1 MPDQISKIARSA
13 TLRQLQVFEAI
24 ARHQSFSR
32 AADEL
37 HLTQPTVSMQVK
49 KLVDI
54 LEVDLFERIGRKV
67 YLTESG
73 QALMEAVEQ
82 ILSSLSVAEQKINHI
97 KGFAGGT
104 VKLTVISTAQY
115 FVPRVIHEFTK
126 EHPDIKVA
134 MRVGNKEQL
143 LNRIQGNK
151 DDFYV
156 LGMPPEDLNVHS
168 SPLAVNP
175 LAFVANASNP
185 LVGKR
190 LEIHDLVDEPFLM
203 RESGSGIRSHI
214 EKVFADFKFEPHV
227 KMVLGGNEAIRL
239 GLLQNLG
246 ITVASVPTVINEI
259 NVGDIAIL
267 NVKGFPINRHWYL
280 VYPRGKVLSLA
291 ASKLIELLKREG
303 ESISERAF
311 KKFHNEEGYS

>member
-1 MPDQISKIARSA
+1 MPDKISQLARSA

-24 ARHQSFSR
+24 ARHQSFSK
-32 AADEL
+32 AAEEL

-54 LEVDLFERIGRKV
+54 LEIDLFEKIGRRV
-67 YLTESG
+67 YLTEAG
-73 QALMEAVEQ
+73 QTLLDAVELV
-82 ILSSLSVAEQKINHI
+82 LSSLSVAEQKVNHI

-115 FVPRVIHEFTK
+115 FIPKVIHQFTR
-126 EHPDIKVA
+126 EHPDIRVA

-143 LNRIQGNK
+143 ISRIHQNK
-151 DDFYV
+151 DDFYI
-156 LGMPPEDLNVHS
+156 LGMPPEGLNIYS
-168 SPLAVNP
+168 TPLAVNP
-175 LAFVANASNP
+175 LAFVANASHP

-190 LEIHDLVDEPFLM
+190 LDIHDLAHEPFLM
-203 RESGSGIRSHI
+203 RESGSGIRSHV
-214 EKVFADFKFEPHV
+214 EKVFGEFSFEPEV

-246 ITVASVPTVINEI
+246 ITVASVPTLMNEI
-259 NVGDIAIL
+259 NMGDLAIL

-280 VYPRGKVLSLA
+280 AYPKGKVLSLA
-291 ASKLIELLKREG
+291 ASKLIELLKAEG
-303 ESISERAF
+303 ESLSERAF
-311 KKFHNEEGYS
+311 NKFQLEDSH

>member
-1 MPDQISKIARSA
+1 MPDKISKLARSA

-24 ARHQSFSR
+24 ARQQSFSK
-32 AADEL
+32 AAEEL
-37 HLTQPTVSMQVK
+37 HLTQPTVSVQVK

-54 LEVDLFERIGRKV
+54 LEIELFEKIGRKV
-67 YLTESG
+67 YLTEAG
-73 QALMEAVEQ
+73 QSLLEAVELV
-82 ILSSLSVAEQKINHI
+82 LSSLSIAEQKINHI

-104 VKLTVISTAQY
+104 VKLAVISTAQY
-115 FVPRVIHEFTK
+115 FVPRVIHQFTR

-143 LNRIQGNK
+143 INRIQQNK
-151 DDFYV
+151 DDFYL
-156 LGMPPEDLNVHS
+156 LGMPPEDLNVYS
-168 SPLAVNP
+168 TPLAVNP
-175 LAFVANASNP
+175 LAFVANASHP

-190 LEIHDLVDEPFLM
+190 LDIHDLAHEPFLM

-214 EKVFADFKFEPHV
+214 EKVFSEFSFEPEV

-246 ITVASVPTVINEI
+246 ITVASVPTLMNEI
-259 NVGDIAIL
+259 NVGDLAIL

-280 VYPRGKVLSLA
+280 AYPKGKVLSLA
-291 ASKLIELLKREG
+291 ASKLIELLKAEG
-303 ESISERAF
+303 ESLSERAF
-311 KKFHNEEGYS
+311 NKFHLDDSY

>member
-1 MPDQISKIARSA
+1 LPDKISQLARSA

-24 ARHQSFSR
+24 ARHQSFSK
-32 AADEL
+32 AAEEL

-54 LEVDLFERIGRKV
+54 LEIDLFEKIGRRV
-67 YLTESG
+67 YLTEAG
-73 QALMEAVEQ
+73 QTLLDAVELV
-82 ILSSLSVAEQKINHI
+82 LSSLSVAEQKVNHI

-115 FVPRVIHEFTK
+115 FIPKVIHQFTR
-126 EHPDIKVA
+126 EHPDIRVA

-143 LNRIQGNK
+143 ISRIHQNK
-151 DDFYV
+151 DDFYI
-156 LGMPPEDLNVHS
+156 LGMPPEGLNIYS
-168 SPLAVNP
+168 TPLAVNP
-175 LAFVANASNP
+175 LAFVANASHP

-190 LEIHDLVDEPFLM
+190 LDIHDLAHEPFLM
-203 RESGSGIRSHI
+203 RESGSGIRSHV
-214 EKVFADFKFEPHV
+214 EKVFGEFSFEPEV

-246 ITVASVPTVINEI
+246 ITVASVPTLMNEI
-259 NVGDIAIL
+259 NMGDLAIL

-280 VYPRGKVLSLA
+280 AYPKGKVLSLA
-291 ASKLIELLKREG
+291 ASKLIELLKAEG
-303 ESISERAF
+303 ESLSERAF
-311 KKFHNEEGYS
+311 NKFQLEDSH

>member
-1 MPDQISKIARSA
+1 MPDKISRLARNA

-24 ARHQSFSR
+24 ARHQSFSK
-32 AADEL
+32 AAEKL

-54 LEVDLFERIGRKV
+54 LEIELFEKIGRKV
-67 YLTESG
+67 YLTEAG
-73 QALMEAVEQ
+73 QTLLEAVELV
-82 ILSSLSVAEQKINHI
+82 LSSLSVAEQKINHI
-97 KGFAGGT
+97 KGFAGGS

-115 FVPRVIHEFTK
+115 FVPRVIHQFTK

-143 LNRIQGNK
+143 ISRIQQNR

-156 LGMPPEDLNVHS
+156 LGIPPEDLNVYS
-168 SPLAVNP
+168 TPLAVNP

-190 LEIHDLVDEPFLM
+190 LNIHDLEHEAFLM

-214 EKVFADFKFEPHV
+214 EKVFADFSFEPDV

-246 ITVASVPTVINEI
+246 ITVASVPTLMNEI
-259 NVGDIAIL
+259 NVGDLAIL

-280 VYPRGKVLSLA
+280 AYPKGKVLSLA
-291 ASKLIELLKREG
+291 ATKLIELLKAEG

-311 KKFHNEEGYS
+311 NKFQLDDSY